1 MRDLKVVYLGFY
13 TGDSVETIH
22 RGAVHYHEDLLAA
35 PAAGGVPAAHV
46 AEYHF
51 GYAFQHDVAALVA
64 VGVVDLLEVVEVAH
78 YDTERAFGGFKRA
91 ERSGEA
97 VAVVQPGEGVVG
109 GNVVQP
115 VVGFVEL
122 VYEVMYLK
130 NEQRAEP
137 EQQYYIKGYV
147 DGAHEVGLVK
157 GEGSAERVE
166 ERVAEVVEH
175 QRRAQER
182 QRAKRE
188 EQRPALEH
196 LFFAGEEQVVQH
208 HRNGHH
214 RVEEE
219 AGVNSQKQC
228 AKKRV

>member
-1 MRDLKVVYLGFY
+1 MRDFKVVYLGFY

-109 GNVVQP
+109 GDVVQP

-122 VYEVMYLK
+122 VDEVVYLED
-130 NEQRAEP
+130 EQRAEP

-157 GEGSAERVE
+157 GEGSAGCFPTWPDY
-166 ERVAEVVEH
+166 VVE
-175 QRRAQER
+175 RII
-182 QRAKRE
+182 
-188 EQRPALEH
+188 P
-196 LFFAGEEQVVQH
+196 
-208 HRNGHH
+208 
-214 RVEEE
+214 
-219 AGVNSQKQC
+219 
-228 AKKRV
+228 